1 MSDPLSQDAIESA
14 LFSLPGWRHEDDALQ
29 KTFEFGAFPEAIS
42 FITRIAFEAEQRGH
56 HPEIR
61 NVYSTVEIALKT
73 HDAGDVVTDKDTDLA
88 QVIEKISWI

>member
-1 MSDPLSQDAIESA
+1 MSEPASDEAIEAA
-14 LFSLPGWRHEDDALQ
+14 LKTLPGWSHEDGALK
-29 KTFEFGAFPEAIS
+29 KTYQFGAFPEAIS

-88 QVIEKISWI
+88 QVIEKISWV

>member
-14 LFSLPGWRHEDDALQ
+14 LSSLPGWRHEDDALQ

-88 QVIEKISWI
+88 QVIEKISWV